1 MSGFTG
7 GKTVAGPASVPGGYP
22 HGAVIVLHGAVPA
35 DASPDEQDTLVQVE
49 AVSGAFRRRG
59 VAPEPLA
66 ATLNLKSL
74 RTALRSRA
82 PTLVFNLVESL
93 AGSGR
98 LIHLVPS
105 LLEELDLPFTGAPA
119 PALFLSTNKLL
130 AKRLLALHGVPTP
143 PWVEGGAAP
152 STALPRAGSWILKSV
167 WEHASLGMDDTAVIA
182 AGSGGNLREDLIARA
197 HRFGGE
203 WYAESYVEGRE
214 FNLSL
219 LSTPEGLIVLPLAEI
234 AFEDFPAGKPR
245 IVGYRAKWEP
255 DSFEYRHTVRRFLPA
270 GEEALAERLRALALR
285 CWELFGLAG
294 YARVDFRVDGTG
306 QPWVL
311 EINANPGI
319 APDAGFPAAAEKAG
333 IGYDDLIGMIA
344 DDALRRAAA
353 RHVSRS

>member
-1 MSGFTG
+1 MSGSTS
-7 GKTVAGPASVPGGYP
+7 GKTAADPASASGGAP
-22 HGAVIVLHGAVPA
+22 LGAVILLHGTVPA
-35 DASPDEQDTLVQVE
+35 DAPPDEQDTLVQVE
-49 AVSGAFRRRG
+49 AVRGAFRRRG
-59 VAPEPLA
+59 IAPEPLA
-66 ATLNLKSL
+66 ATLNLESL

-82 PTLVFNLVESL
+82 PALVFNLVESL

-130 AKRLLALHGVPTP
+130 AKRLLALHDLPTP
-143 PWVEGGAAP
+143 PWVEAGAAP
-152 STALPRAGSWILKSV
+152 LAARPRAGSWILKSV
-167 WEHASLGMDDTAVIA
+167 WEHASLGMDDDAVIA
-182 AGSGGNLREDLIARA
+182 PEAGSGGNLREELMARA
-197 HRFGGE
+197 RRFGGE

-214 FNLSL
+214 FNVSVL
-219 LSTPEGLIVLPLAEI
+219 EGGTGAVVLPLAEI
-234 AFEDFPAGKPR
+234 VFEDFPPGKPR

-255 DSFEYRHTVRRFLPA
+255 ESFEYRHTVRQFL
-270 GEEALAERLRALALR
+270 GESEPALAERLRSLALR
-285 CWELFGLAG
+285 CWDIFQLAG
-294 YARVDFRVDGTG
+294 YARVDFRVDETG

-344 DDALRRAAA
+344 DNALRRAAA
-353 RHVSRS
+353 R